1 MILYKII
8 KINNNNLSNL
18 YFKNIPKIFSLCK
31 TMLLTKYNQILKIQI
46 NKLNKLLVIMTSI
59 QIDKVPKQFNKK
71 IT

>member
-1 MILYKII
+1 
-8 KINNNNLSNL
+8 
-18 YFKNIPKIFSLCK
+18 
-31 TMLLTKYNQILKIQI
+31 MLLTKYNQILKIQI

>member
-31 TMLLTKYNQILKIQI
+31 TMLLIKYNQILKIQI